1 MRTMHKHVAAV
12 FATLAPGGTFAS
24 STAPSWM
31 ADTLYG
37 SGKMIAVIAV
47 VAVILGGIVL
57 WMAALDRRL
66 THLERDMKHR
76 DPQA

>member
-1 MRTMHKHVAAV
+1 
-12 FATLAPGGTFAS
+12 
-24 STAPSWM
+24 M